1 MGRKEGL
8 LCPFSWGSWV
18 PVYHNVAW
26 AEIYFRTKWH
36 LHPSSRLAT
45 INMAENWGGASFR
58 EAAGPH
64 LTQRRWAEAYLRTKC
79 HRDPF
84 NRLATIDMA
93 ENWGLRCLFGLGGW
107 CWVPIY
113 TKSPGLRPTFMP
125 SAILIHPAVWPQ

>member
-45 INMAENWGGASFR
+45 IDMAENWGGASFR

-64 LTQRRWAEAYLRTKC
+64 LTQRRWAEAYLRTKW
-79 HRDPF
+79 HLDPSSH
-84 NRLATIDMA
+84 LATTDMGRKLGGCA
-93 ENWGLRCLFGLGGW
+93 PFWGGGLG
-107 CWVPIY
+107 PQ
-113 TKSPGLRPTFMP
+113 LRQCR
-125 SAILIHPAVWPQ
+125 LG